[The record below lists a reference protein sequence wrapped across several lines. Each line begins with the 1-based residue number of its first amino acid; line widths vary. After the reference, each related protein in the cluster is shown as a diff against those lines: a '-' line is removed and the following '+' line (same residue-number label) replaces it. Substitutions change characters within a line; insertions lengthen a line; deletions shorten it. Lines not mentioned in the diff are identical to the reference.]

1 MGNCY
6 SKKYNRIF
14 VQEEDNS
21 CDNIGSY
28 DPDLYDIVKYIR
40 NNCILSEDQIKYIKN
55 SSKKDIKKII
65 KLLRERRY
73 IIHNHLKNL
82 ENINIISQQMNG

>member
-55 SSKKDIKKII
+55 SSKKDIKKIEFFDI
-65 KLLRERRY
+65 LSNNVEFIEITIY
-73 IIHNHLKNL
+73 
-82 ENINIISQQMNG
+82 